1 MAGSMQPSQPE
12 ENVKAGGMGSPLE
25 QACARLKSAGLRV
38 TKPRRALLAALLAR
52 GGPAT
57 IGELHA
63 AVGSARCDVVTL
75 YRCLA
80 AFAEI
85 GLVRRSLY
93 LDRVGRYEI
102 ASDRTER
109 YRVVCPQ
116 TQQASPLEASSEL
129 ELRRAVQA
137 AEEQLK
143 ARGYTGVTH
152 RVEFFATAPPAE
164 ALGKSPP

>member
-1 MAGSMQPSQPE
+1 MQPSQPE
-12 ENVKAGGMGSPLE
+12 ENVKAGGSPPPLE
-25 QACARLKSAGLRV
+25 AACSRLKAAGLRV
-38 TKPRRALLAALLAR
+38 TQPRRALLAALLAR
-52 GGPAT
+52 GGPAS

-85 GLVRRSLY
+85 GLVRRTLY

-102 ASDRTER
+102 ALGEAEH

-116 TQQASPLEASSEL
+116 TQQTSALEEAAEQ
-129 ELRRAVQA
+129 ELRRAVRA

-152 RVEFFATAPPAE
+152 RVEFFATAPAGDN
-164 ALGKSPP
+164 AGKSPP